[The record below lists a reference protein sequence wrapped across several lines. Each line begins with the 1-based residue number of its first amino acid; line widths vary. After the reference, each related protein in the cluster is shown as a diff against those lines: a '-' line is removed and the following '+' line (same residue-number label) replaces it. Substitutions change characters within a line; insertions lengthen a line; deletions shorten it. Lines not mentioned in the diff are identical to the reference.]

1 MLFYRLKLTKII
13 VMMRLKKN
21 IALSES
27 GFVFDPSSGDS
38 FSLNEQA
45 KDIVKLMNE
54 SKSVDEI
61 TTYMTE
67 VYDIES
73 SDFEKYYYDFI
84 GMLRQYKLL
93 EEDE

>member
-1 MLFYRLKLTKII
+1 
-13 VMMRLKKN
+13 MRLKKN

-45 KDIVKLMNE
+45 QEIVNLMNA
-54 SKSVDEI
+54 SKTMDEI
-61 TTYMTE
+61 SDIITE
-67 VYDIES
+67 IYDVGKPE
-73 SDFEKYYYDFI
+73 FEKYYYDFI
-84 GMLRQYKLL
+84 GMLRQYSLI